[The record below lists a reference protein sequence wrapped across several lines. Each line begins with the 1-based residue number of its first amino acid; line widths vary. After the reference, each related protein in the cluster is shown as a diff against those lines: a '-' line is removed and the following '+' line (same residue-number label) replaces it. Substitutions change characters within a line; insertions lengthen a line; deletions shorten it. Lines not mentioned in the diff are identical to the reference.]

1 MLQTYLTGK
10 DAIAC
15 FETITT
21 ADIQNLQDGSGSL
34 TVFTNQ
40 QGGIL
45 DDLIVNR
52 VRPDFLYIVSN
63 AARKDHDSNLI
74 KSTVQSFKSQGK
86 DVDVK
91 FFDPLE
97 RSLLALQGPGAAAAL
112 QSLVTF
118 DLSKFYF
125 MSTLATEIAGV
136 KGCRV
141 TRCGYTGE
149 DGFEISIP
157 ERHATLIAEALLD
170 SKTANVKT
178 AGLGARDSLRL
189 EAGLC
194 LYGSDIDTTTTPVE
208 AALAWLIAKRRRNEK
223 NFPGAE
229 IILKQLES
237 GVSRRRV
244 GIRMEK
250 GPPARHGI
258 KIFSNNVEIGE
269 ITSGSPSPSL
279 GGNVAM
285 GYVKEDF
292 KKIGTKI
299 ELKIRDKF
307 YEAEVAKMPFT
318 KPGYY
323 QKPKE

>member
-10 DAIAC
+10 QAI
-15 FETITT
+15 EVLESLIT
-21 ADIQNLQDGSGSL
+21 ADIQGLPNGSGSL
-34 TVFTNQ
+34 TVFTNK

-52 VRPDFLYIVSN
+52 VSDDFLYIVSN
-63 AARKDHDSNLI
+63 AACKEQDSALI
-74 KSTVQSFKSQGK
+74 QSTVDVSRRQGK
-86 DVDVK
+86 YVDVK

-97 RSLLALQGPGAAAAL
+97 RSLLALQGPGAASAL
-112 QSLVTF
+112 QPLVKI
-118 DLSKFYF
+118 DLTKFFF
-125 MSTLATEIAGV
+125 MSSTALEIAGI
-136 KGCRV
+136 KDCRL

-157 ERHATLIAEALLD
+157 DGHATFIAEALLD
-170 SKTANVKT
+170 SKTSNVKP

-194 LYGSDIDTTTTPVE
+194 LYGSDIDTTTTPIE
-208 AALAWLIAKRRRNEK
+208 AALAWLVAKRRRAER

-229 IILKQLES
+229 IIMKQLES
-237 GVSRRRV
+237 GVTRRRV

-250 GPPARHGI
+250 GPPARHGV
-258 KIFSNNVEIGE
+258 KIFSNGSEIGE

-279 GGNVAM
+279 SGNVGM
-285 GYVKEDF
+285 GYVKEVF
-292 KKIGTKI
+292 KKAGTKV
-299 ELKIRDKF
+299 ELKIREKF
-307 YEAEVAKMPFT
+307 YEAEVGKMPFT

-323 QKPKE
+323 HKP

>member
-10 DAIAC
+10 HAIEC
-15 FETITT
+15 LESLIT
-21 ADIQNLQDGSGSL
+21 ADIQGLPNGSGSL

-52 VRPDFLYIVSN
+52 VTDDFLYIVSN
-63 AARKDHDSNLI
+63 AACKEHDSALI
-74 KSTVQSFKSQGK
+74 KSTVDAHKRLGK
-86 DVDVK
+86 VVDVK

-97 RSLLALQGPGAAAAL
+97 RSLLALQGPGAVAAL
-112 QSLVTF
+112 QPLVKI
-118 DLSKFYF
+118 DLAKFFF
-125 MSTLATEIAGV
+125 MSSTALDIAGI

-157 ERHATLIAEALLD
+157 DDHATFIAEALLD
-170 SKTANVKT
+170 SKAADVKA

-194 LYGSDIDTTTTPVE
+194 LYGSDIDTATSPVE
-208 AALAWLIAKRRRNEK
+208 AALAWLVAKRRRAER

-229 IILKQLES
+229 VIIKHLES
-237 GVSRRRV
+237 GVTRRRV

-250 GPPARHGI
+250 GPPARHGV
-258 KIFSNNVEIGE
+258 KIFSDGSEIGE

-279 GGNVAM
+279 GGNVGM
-285 GYVKEDF
+285 GYVKEEF
-292 KKIGTKI
+292 KKAGTKV

-307 YEAEVAKMPFT
+307 YEAVVGKMPFT

-323 QKPKE
+323 HKP